1 MGSAASK
8 MQSLQNLKEGEEE
21 EPLSDTQK
29 RANIYDCLGRE
40 LNV

>member
-1 MGSAASK
+1 
-8 MQSLQNLKEGEEE
+8 MQSLQNANIKEGEEE